1 MRARRPSRR
10 QIAISVAVANGRAL
24 DTLPMNPLRM
34 LRVVGFAEGL
44 SFLFL
49 LFVAVPL
56 KHLAHIPGPVRICGG
71 LHGGLLL
78 LFLVSLLRA
87 TLEHEWKATTSLRLF
102 VLSLIPFGFV
112 GVDRFV
118 SAEIARETATTTPGN
133 A

>member
-1 MRARRPSRR
+1 
-10 QIAISVAVANGRAL
+10 
-24 DTLPMNPLRM
+24 MNPLRM

-56 KHLAHIPGPVRICGG
+56 KHLAHIPGPVRVCGA
-71 LHGGLLL
+71 LHGGLFL

-87 TLEHEWKATTSLRLF
+87 TLEHEWKATTALRLF

-118 SAEIARETATTTPGN
+118 SAEIARESATPSPGGAPGN
-133 A
+133 V